1 MIALFLEAIDAPQ
14 PGWPG
19 RRRYIARQLF
29 RMTVEGTVFLLALVA
44 LLGCVL
50 LVAAATDTL
59 PVPSR

>member
-1 MIALFLEAIDAPQ
+1 MKQLFLEALDAPQ

-19 RRRYIARQLF
+19 RRRFIALQLV
-29 RMTVEGTVFLLALVA
+29 RMAVEGAVFVLVLAA

-59 PVPSR
+59 PR